1 MKILSF
7 IYKVVHFWIKSQS
20 LVWVLFESSTTTAWY
35 WHHLLYNMLVQ
46 VWRTESNK
54 TGPTGFDPVQAGFG
68 GLCLYSAPS
77 PDWVTDPI
85 KNSAKGY
92 LKNNSDKQLDPDL
105 L

>member
-1 MKILSF
+1 
-7 IYKVVHFWIKSQS
+7 
-20 LVWVLFESSTTTAWY
+20 
-35 WHHLLYNMLVQ
+35 
-46 VWRTESNK
+46 
-54 TGPTGFDPVQAGFG
+54 VQAGFG